1 MLDLLGKQVDL
12 WWVALSFFAGG
23 VIGSLILALCMA
35 ASNRDNG
42 IDE

>member
-1 MLDLLGKQVDL
+1 MLDFLGKQVDL
-12 WWVALSFFAGG
+12 WWVVLSFFAGG
-23 VIGSLILALCMA
+23 VIGGLILALCMA

>member
-12 WWVALSFFAGG
+12 WWVVLSFFAGG
-23 VIGSLILALCMA
+23 VIGGFILALCMA